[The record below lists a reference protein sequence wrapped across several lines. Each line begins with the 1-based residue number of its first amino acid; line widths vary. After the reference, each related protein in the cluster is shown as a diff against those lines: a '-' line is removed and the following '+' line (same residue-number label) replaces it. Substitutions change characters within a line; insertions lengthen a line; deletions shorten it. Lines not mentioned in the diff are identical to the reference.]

1 MADKIVKVAPY
12 NLLDCLS
19 TNALKSLLQQDL
31 NDSED
36 GLAPETIEYIVHLL
50 EERNEELASARKAI
64 NVDLAWQRFA
74 HDGISLAVG
83 GEDLM
88 SLVECAATPKG
99 SDFQDSNKKK
109 RAPKFTFR
117 FVLRGAG
124 IIAATVCILFTVMIS
139 VQAAGFDVFGAI
151 ARWTDETFHFDV
163 YSEYEANTKEDKGDL
178 DSAGDILAAYS
189 LDREL
194 APTWYPTGY
203 TMSDIEVHQDDG
215 SLKILYSCVNEAGKY
230 FSVQV
235 LKYEDTDE
243 LSSYIIEKSNEDVE
257 ILNSHGKQFYI
268 LTNEDTITATWSD
281 GHILETVSGNLSKED
296 LFQIIKSIGGK

>member
-1 MADKIVKVAPY
+1 
-12 NLLDCLS
+12 
-19 TNALKSLLQQDL
+19 
-31 NDSED
+31 
-36 GLAPETIEYIVHLL
+36 
-50 EERNEELASARKAI
+50 
-64 NVDLAWQRFA
+64 
-74 HDGISLAVG
+74 
-83 GEDLM
+83 
-88 SLVECAATPKG
+88 
-99 SDFQDSNKKK
+99 
-109 RAPKFTFR
+109 
-117 FVLRGAG
+117 
-124 IIAATVCILFTVMIS
+124 MIS

-178 DSAGDILAAYS
+178 DSVGDILAAYS

-215 SLKILYSCVNEAGKY
+215 SLQIFYSCVNEAGKY

-281 GHILETVSGNLSKED
+281 GHILETVSGNLSKKD